1 MPPPTGARDHLKI
14 EKDGRLINRATAPD
28 LPEKAGLQVLL
39 WLIIKKK
46 KILLC
51 KKNFKIRNIGP
62 IHQKG

>member
-39 WLIIKKK
+39 WLIIKKEK
-46 KILLC
+46 DTSV
-51 KKNFKIRNIGP
+51 
-62 IHQKG
+62 